1 MMQAVMESPTENRR
15 STRQFPLRSGRNSK
29 IAAATEATARNPK
42 AENESGKS
50 RRPADHSKQR
60 FDQRRKGQLFGAS
73 WNDKYSRQ
81 IDERDSIDADVAA
94 SAAMTSA
101 MPITTSCKD
110 RNGVE
115 ENTGKKQR

>member
-15 STRQFPLRSGRNSK
+15 STRQFPLQSGRNSK

-50 RRPADHSKQR
+50 WRPADHSKQR
-60 FDQRRKGQLFGAS
+60 LREGQLFGAS

-101 MPITTSCKD
+101 MPTTTSCKD